1 MHVLFVCTG
10 NICRSPTAERLA
22 EAHSSRFQIPDFTA
36 SSAGTRAVVGH
47 SIHHEAASVL
57 EKLGGDPS
65 NFAARQFKPRI
76 AVGADLIL
84 TMTRAHRDSVL
95 ELVPHKL
102 NRTFSLGE
110 AATLIADFGAQT
122 ISELA
127 AFRPRLGQGEVPDV
141 LDPIGQGPEVFS
153 AVGSQIA
160 DLLNPILALCQG
172 RV

>member
-1 MHVLFVCTG
+1 M
-10 NICRSPTAERLA
+10 
-22 EAHSSRFQIPDFTA
+22 
-36 SSAGTRAVVGH
+36 VGH